1 MAGIGVVLVAAA
13 ISISVSRF
21 ICAAV
26 SLRSRFISSII
37 TVVVLV
43 AMALAAVLGISLR
56 LV

>member
-1 MAGIGVVLVAAA
+1 MAGIGVLFVASSS
-13 ISISVSRF
+13 SIVVSYL

-37 TVVVLV
+37 KVVALV

>member
-1 MAGIGVVLVAAA
+1 MAGIGVLFVASSS
-13 ISISVSRF
+13 SIVVSYL
-21 ICAAV
+21 ICAAF

-37 TVVVLV
+37 KVVALV